1 MDNYIRTYQNVMS
14 NKKCDYFVEKFEA
27 HTELHE
33 VQNNN
38 HEAYTIIFL
47 FYASALFLGLIL
59 YLKSKDRLD

>member
-14 NKKCDYFVEKFEA
+14 NEKCDYFVEKFEA

-38 HEAYTIIFL
+38 HGKTL
-47 FYASALFLGLIL
+47 TMMNLMN
-59 YLKSKDRLD
+59 